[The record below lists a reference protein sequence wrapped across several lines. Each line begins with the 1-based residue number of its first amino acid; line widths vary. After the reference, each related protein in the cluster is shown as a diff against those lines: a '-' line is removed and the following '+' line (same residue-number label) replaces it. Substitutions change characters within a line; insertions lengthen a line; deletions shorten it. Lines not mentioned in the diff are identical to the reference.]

1 MQTSFPKNANGR
13 RLTSNSDS
21 NI

>member
-21 NI
+21 SI